1 MRKPLTKAKR
11 SVRRIF
17 KVKEDID
24 MRQARRRSRI
34 IVKYA
39 MGLIAVVLITLL
51 YPLSDMRGPI
61 DIPVEGELA
70 HENIIADFSFDIL
83 KDRAQIEEE
92 RQLAMQSSPLYFN
105 YNSQIVDSARSALRR
120 LVRNVKSIREADSG
134 LVRDSVLTAMKT
146 RHPAIARAT
155 LLQMSMVDSLDRMGA
170 ILDTILAD
178 SIYYYGVIANN
189 AALPPAE
196 YNSIIMKKK
205 GRDMLM
211 IRNQLLDVAR
221 AYSKL
226 LESLSKIPG
235 LTDKDIELYYEVARH
250 YIIPNTRYDQTL
262 TEATRDSVVTSI
274 SNVESRITGGDLLL
288 RRGTK
293 VDAAKAKVIHAYAR
307 ELQKAAA
314 ARGWLAGMMPVFG
327 RFILVL
333 LIVALLYQF
342 FFHFRPDVY
351 WSNNKMLAVL
361 MVIGL
366 ELLLVNFI
374 GIRLAHSVYLY
385 PIAILSILITVLF
398 DARLGVVVT
407 LLVALL
413 LGILNRFNFS
423 ITLITAIAGSIA
435 CFSAG
440 EVRRRSEFYRI
451 IIALSLT
458 YVVLIAVIETL
469 RLSPGGDILTYSGYG
484 LANGLI
490 APILTIGILPLFE
503 SLFGFSTNITLL
515 ELADLNQPLLKR
527 MAVEAPGTYHH
538 SIVVGNLGEA
548 AAKAIGANPL
558 LARVGAYYH
567 DIGKMEIP
575 EYFVENQLGIKS
587 KHESLNPTMSALVL
601 ASHVKKGRILGEMEG
616 LPDAVLNFIE
626 EHHGTTRMTYF
637 YNKALEMNL
646 PIGSDSEFRYPG
658 PKPQTKETAII
669 MLADST
675 EAASR
680 TLDKPTPARIRNLI
694 QRLINDKFTSGELTE
709 CELTLKDLSDIREA
723 FVSILIGVFHQRIPY
738 PKKEEEDTVNG

>member
-1 MRKPLTKAKR
+1 MRKPLLRLKR
-11 SVRRIF
+11 AVKRVF

-24 MRQARRRSRI
+24 MRAARRRSRI
-34 IVKYA
+34 LTKFS
-39 MGLIAVVLITLL
+39 MGLVAVILITLL
-51 YPLSDMRGPI
+51 YPLNDMNGPLDVPI
-61 DIPVEGELA
+61 EGELA

-83 KDRAQIEEE
+83 KNQAQVEEE
-92 RQLAMQSSPLYFN
+92 RQLAVRSTPLFLN
-105 YNSQIVDSARSALRR
+105 YNQAIVDSSMQRFHRLMAAVDTLRATESALANDSGLLRIRQKYPNIAINWLRR
-120 LVRNVKSIREADSG
+120 LSKIKSIPKI
-134 LVRDSVLTAMKT
+134 TA
-146 RHPAIARAT
+146 
-155 LLQMSMVDSLDRMGA
+155 V
-170 ILDTILAD
+170 LDTILTD
-178 SIYYYGVIANN
+178 SIYYYGIIANLSS
-189 AALPPAE
+189 LPPADF
-196 YNSIIMKKK
+196 NSIIMKKR

-211 IRNQLLDVAR
+211 IRNQLSDVAR

-226 LESLSKIPG
+226 LEILTKRPG
-235 LTDKDIELYYEVARH
+235 LSDSDVELYYEIARH
-250 YIIPNTRYDQTL
+250 FIVANATYNQVF
-262 TEATRDSVVTSI
+262 TETARDSVVASI
-274 SNVESRITGGDLLL
+274 SNVERSVSAGDLLI
-288 RRGTK
+288 RRGTR
-293 VDAAKAKVIHAYAR
+293 VDAAKVKLINAYAR
-307 ELQKAAA
+307 ELQKEAA
-314 ARGWLAGMMPVFG
+314 ARGWLAATMPLFG
-327 RFILVL
+327 RFILVMM
-333 LIVALLYQF
+333 IVALLYLF
-342 FFHFRPDVY
+342 FYHFRPDVY

-366 ELLLVNFI
+366 ELFLVNFI
-374 GIRLAHSVYLY
+374 GIRLTYSVYLY
-385 PIAILSILITVLF
+385 PIAILSILLTVLF

-413 LGILNRFNFS
+413 LGIINRFNFS
-423 ITLITAIAGSIA
+423 ITLITAIAGSFA

-451 IIALSLT
+451 ILALSAV
-458 YVVLIAVIETL
+458 YIVLIFIIESL
-469 RLSPGGDILTYSGYG
+469 KLSPGGDILTYCGYG
-484 LANGLI
+484 LANGFV
-490 APILTIGILPLFE
+490 APILSIGILPMFE

-587 KHESLNPTMSALVL
+587 RHESLNPTMSALVL
-601 ASHVKKGRILGEMEG
+601 ASHVKKGRIIGEMEG
-616 LPDAVLNFIE
+616 LPDRVLNFIE

-637 YNKALEMNL
+637 YNKAKEMNL
-646 PIGSDSEFRYPG
+646 PIDTDEDFRYPG

-694 QRLINDKFTSGELTE
+694 QRLINDKFSSGELTQ
-709 CELTLKDLSDIREA
+709 CDLTLKDLSDIREA

-738 PKKEEEDTVNG
+738 PKKEGEDPD